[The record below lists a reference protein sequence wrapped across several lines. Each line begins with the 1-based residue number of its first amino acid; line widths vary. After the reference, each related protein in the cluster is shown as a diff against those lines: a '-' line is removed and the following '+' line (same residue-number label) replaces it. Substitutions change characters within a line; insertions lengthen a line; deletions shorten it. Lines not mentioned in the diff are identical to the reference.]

1 MCADDAANRLIV
13 SSMSSKCGW
22 SVVVVV
28 VVVEEEELELF
39 SSPLP
44 SFANISKERDLDNCR
59 DCSCSVP
66 NKLAMLELPCE
77 CCGGGFIIN
86 HGHGAIIFT
95 AEDTDQIPPVKS
107 ASRTTTSPH
116 RCRPFPASCC
126 RPFPASCSS
135 SARPFQPP
143 PPTITKKKINLQQT
157 ITMTHHW
164 SSP

>member
-28 VVVEEEELELF
+28 VELELF

-59 DCSCSVP
+59 EFSCSVP

-107 ASRTTTSPH
+107 ASRTPRRS
-116 RCRPFPASCC
+116 RCC
-126 RPFPASCSS
+126 PFPASCSS

-143 PPTITKKKINLQQT
+143 PPTITKKKKKINLQQT

>member
-44 SFANISKERDLDNCR
+44 LPSFANISKERDLDNR
-59 DCSCSVP
+59 LDRSSSVP

-77 CCGGGFIIN
+77 CCGGVCYYQSR
-86 HGHGAIIFT
+86 HSGAIT
-95 AEDTDQIPPVKS
+95 LV
-107 ASRTTTSPH
+107 
-116 RCRPFPASCC
+116 
-126 RPFPASCSS
+126 
-135 SARPFQPP
+135 
-143 PPTITKKKINLQQT
+143 LL
-157 ITMTHHW
+157 
-164 SSP
+164 

>member
-22 SVVVVV
+22 SVVVVVVVV

-59 DCSCSVP
+59 EFSCSVP

-86 HGHGAIIFT
+86 HGHGGSFY
-95 AEDTDQIPPVKS
+95 P
-107 ASRTTTSPH
+107 
-116 RCRPFPASCC
+116 
-126 RPFPASCSS
+126 
-135 SARPFQPP
+135 
-143 PPTITKKKINLQQT
+143 
-157 ITMTHHW
+157 
-164 SSP
+164 